1 MAKVDIFGPWD
12 NLPVRYRYAV
22 LASLA
27 FVASIAAGASD
38 FRWATP
44 LWVIAGLGGGFLCI
58 YAFPSVWRYL
68 VYMVLIY
75 SLLAAGMLMPLFWL
89 RILPLFLGAS
99 IVLHVVAIVFAYNFV
114 KDVVLTRRAYHEAA
128 AREGNAAPYVSLGTW
143 FLALLSFIVLTDV
156 SMVGFSMWA
165 LDGRPLYLYL
175 ACELA
180 LVPNMLYLLD
190 KPERAFGGKGADFVP
205 RVSLAE
211 MGAETR
217 KVVKRLVP
225 TRQKGEGV
233 AKKAAA
239 KLSRRPT
246 VVPRTLPVDAKS
258 CPACGAD
265 LRLDVRRCPD
275 CYKEN
280 NFAWCPS
287 SEHYIIACPSCG
299 RPTVYGESACRVCGK
314 PVNVEYTCPTC
325 HKATPLNRWG
335 RA

>member
-1 MAKVDIFGPWD
+1 VANLDPFKQWD
-12 NLPVRYRYAV
+12 RLPVRYRYAAG
-22 LASLA
+22 ASLA
-27 FVASIAAGASD
+27 FVASVAAGAAD

-44 LWVIAGLGGGFLCI
+44 VWVIAGLGGAFLCI

-68 VYMVLIY
+68 VYMLLIY

-99 IVLHVVAIVFAYNFV
+99 IVLHIVAIVFAYNFV
-114 KDVVLTRRAYHEAA
+114 KDVILTRRAYHEAA
-128 AREGNAAPYVSLGTW
+128 ARDGKTAPYVSLGTW
-143 FLALLSFIVLTDV
+143 FLALLAFIVLTDL

-165 LDGRPLYLYL
+165 QGGSPLYLYL
-175 ACELA
+175 GCELA
-180 LVPNMLYLLD
+180 IIPTMMFLLE

-217 KVVKRLVP
+217 KVMKRLVP
-225 TRQKGEGV
+225 SRPKGEGV
-233 AKKAAA
+233 AKKAVA
-239 KLSRRPT
+239 KLSRRPPA
-246 VVPRTLPVDAKS
+246 VPRTLPVDATS

-265 LRLDVRRCPD
+265 LKLDVRRCPE

-280 NFAWCPS
+280 NFAWCPA

-299 RPTVYGESACRVCGK
+299 SPTVYGEPACRVCGK
-314 PVNVEYTCPTC
+314 PLNIAYTCPAC
-325 HKATPLNRWG
+325 QKATPLNRWG